1 MLIKIR
7 ERIINT
13 NNIQYTYLDKYGW
26 YKSCYQPS
34 LNIHFLDDTHIRI
47 NIEEADMDDYRE
59 LKRILLR
66 EPIFLEL
73 SNRIIN
79 IKNIKSVHLNERGWY
94 KSCYQPTVVIDFA
107 NDISIKINIENR
119 DIDEY
124 RCFER
129 KLLLATI

>member
-13 NNIQYTYLDKYGW
+13 NNIQYTYLDKY
-26 YKSCYQPS
+26 
-34 LNIHFLDDTHIRI
+34 D
-47 NIEEADMDDYRE
+47 
-59 LKRILLR
+59 
-66 EPIFLEL
+66 
-73 SNRIIN
+73 
-79 IKNIKSVHLNERGWY
+79 WY